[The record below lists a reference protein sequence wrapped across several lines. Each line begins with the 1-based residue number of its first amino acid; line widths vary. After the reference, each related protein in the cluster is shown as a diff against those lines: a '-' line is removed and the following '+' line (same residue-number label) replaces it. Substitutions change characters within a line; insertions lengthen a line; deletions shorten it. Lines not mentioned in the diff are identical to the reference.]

1 MKRSI
6 IFVFSILSTLT
17 LITSCHRFDFEFD
30 SRHSAPEV
38 VDIMFTIT
46 DTFSEYVKY
55 DLDIQFNQAYS
66 EDFKIAVQH
75 SYSTD
80 TYINES
86 GNNKLTISVEIN
98 KDDFEQNEDGI
109 FVYHVAISALD
120 KYGTPIGQVY
130 DLELTYEHVDAIL
143 LDTTFN
149 TALNDALDGY
159 TELKFVANSQ
169 TTSNTVLFTDDYDTK
184 VYAVKSGSCLEVHTL
199 ANLFVAPADCSR
211 MFHDLYNLTTIEF
224 NDCFDTSK
232 VTDMSWM
239 FWCCESL
246 TSLDLSNFD
255 TSQVTKM
262 YEMFGLCKSLT
273 SLDLSNFNTSQV
285 TVMGSMFDFC
295 ESLTSLDLSNF
306 DTSKVTDMSWMF
318 DYCESLASLDLSNF
332 NTSQVTDM
340 SAMFINCESLTSL
353 DLSNFDTSRVTD
365 MKYMFAYCNTLS
377 ELDIRSFSFS
387 QEPDITD
394 MFVSMGSSLGQATI
408 PVYVSQ
414 AGYDYITTSGHTYCD
429 SDDKVVLFIDKED
442 TGAVDCVYLP
452 DGKTF
457 NNIITEALGSSTE
470 LKFVANSHTMPYTV
484 LFVDDY
490 GTIAHGVQ
498 NGNCFEI
505 HTPANSFMAN
515 ADCSHM
521 FSDLRELTT
530 IDFNDCF
537 DTSQVT
543 DMSDMFFMMHIFN
556 LSDEDSN
563 YEPIDLISLDLSDF
577 NTSNVT
583 DMSNMFVNCNSLTKL
598 DLSNFDTS
606 QVIDMSYMFA
616 DCEHL
621 TSLDVSN
628 FDTSQVT
635 DMGSMFYYCESLAS
649 LDLSNFDTSQ
659 VTNMCNMFFNCES
672 LTSLDM
678 SNFNTSKVTN
688 MHWMFSHCI
697 SLTSLD
703 LSNFDTSKV
712 TDMGS
717 MFAYCNTLSELDIR
731 SFSFSQEPDITHMFV
746 DMGSSLSQATIP
758 VYVSQAG
765 YDYITTS
772 GHTYCDSDDKVVL
785 FIDKEDTGAVDCV
798 YLPDGRIFNNI
809 ITEALGRSTELK
821 FVANSQT
828 TSNTVLFTDDYDTK
842 VYAVKSGS
850 CLEVHTT
857 ANRFFAPADCS
868 RMFHDLYNLT
878 TIEFNDCFDTS
889 QVTNMHAMFYYCE
902 SLTSLDL
909 SNFDTSKVTD
919 IGFMFTSCKSL
930 TSLDLSNFDTSQV
943 TDMSV
948 MFSNCISL
956 TSLDLSN
963 FDTSQ
968 VTNMCNMFFNCESLT
983 SLDLSNFDT
992 SQVTNMYDM
1001 FYYCKSLTSLDM
1013 SNFNTSKVTN
1023 MGSMFSFCKSL
1034 TSLDLSNFNTSQV
1047 TDMGSMF
1054 NYCESLASLDLS
1066 NFDTSQVTDMGL
1078 MFYYCESLASLDL
1091 SNFDTSQVTDMS
1103 AMFYYCESLTSLD
1116 LSNFNTSQVTDMSGM
1131 FDVCES
1137 LTSLDLSNFDTSR
1150 VTDMKY
1156 MFAYCNTLS
1165 ELDISSF
1172 SFSLEPDIRY
1182 MFEDLGSSLDQ
1193 ATIPVYV
1200 SQAGKEY
1207 LDAHYT
1213 SYTKAEF
1220 MVVN

>member
-17 LITSCHRFDFEFD
+17 LITSCHRFDFEYD

-38 VDIMFTIT
+38 VDVMFTIT

-130 DLELTYEHVDAIL
+130 DLELTYEHVDGIL
-143 LDTTFN
+143 IDTTFN
-149 TALNDALDGY
+149 TALKDALDGY
-159 TELKFVANSQ
+159 TELKFVANSAYRAQ
-169 TTSNTVLFTDDYDTK
+169 TTPLFTDKNGTK
-184 VYAVKSGSCLEVHTL
+184 AYAIKNGSCLEVHTL
-199 ANLFVAPADCSR
+199 ANLFV
-211 MFHDLYNLTTIEF
+211 
-224 NDCFDTSK
+224 
-232 VTDMSWM
+232 
-239 FWCCESL
+239 
-246 TSLDLSNFD
+246 
-255 TSQVTKM
+255 
-262 YEMFGLCKSLT
+262 
-273 SLDLSNFNTSQV
+273 
-285 TVMGSMFDFC
+285 
-295 ESLTSLDLSNF
+295 
-306 DTSKVTDMSWMF
+306 
-318 DYCESLASLDLSNF
+318 
-332 NTSQVTDM
+332 
-340 SAMFINCESLTSL
+340 
-353 DLSNFDTSRVTD
+353 
-365 MKYMFAYCNTLS
+365 
-377 ELDIRSFSFS
+377 
-387 QEPDITD
+387 
-394 MFVSMGSSLGQATI
+394 
-408 PVYVSQ
+408 
-414 AGYDYITTSGHTYCD
+414 
-429 SDDKVVLFIDKED
+429 
-442 TGAVDCVYLP
+442 
-452 DGKTF
+452 
-457 NNIITEALGSSTE
+457 
-470 LKFVANSHTMPYTV
+470 
-484 LFVDDY
+484 
-490 GTIAHGVQ
+490 
-498 NGNCFEI
+498 
-505 HTPANSFMAN
+505 
-515 ADCSHM
+515 
-521 FSDLRELTT
+521 
-530 IDFNDCF
+530 
-537 DTSQVT
+537 
-543 DMSDMFFMMHIFN
+543 
-556 LSDEDSN
+556 
-563 YEPIDLISLDLSDF
+563 
-577 NTSNVT
+577 
-583 DMSNMFVNCNSLTKL
+583 
-598 DLSNFDTS
+598 
-606 QVIDMSYMFA
+606 
-616 DCEHL
+616 
-621 TSLDVSN
+621 
-628 FDTSQVT
+628 
-635 DMGSMFYYCESLAS
+635 
-649 LDLSNFDTSQ
+649 
-659 VTNMCNMFFNCES
+659 
-672 LTSLDM
+672 
-678 SNFNTSKVTN
+678 
-688 MHWMFSHCI
+688 
-697 SLTSLD
+697 
-703 LSNFDTSKV
+703 
-712 TDMGS
+712 
-717 MFAYCNTLSELDIR
+717 
-731 SFSFSQEPDITHMFV
+731 
-746 DMGSSLSQATIP
+746 
-758 VYVSQAG
+758 
-765 YDYITTS
+765 
-772 GHTYCDSDDKVVL
+772 
-785 FIDKEDTGAVDCV
+785 
-798 YLPDGRIFNNI
+798 
-809 ITEALGRSTELK
+809 
-821 FVANSQT
+821 
-828 TSNTVLFTDDYDTK
+828 
-842 VYAVKSGS
+842 
-850 CLEVHTT
+850 
-857 ANRFFAPADCS
+857 APADCS

-943 TDMSV
+943 TDIGF
-948 MFSNCISL
+948 MFTSCKSL

-968 VTNMCNMFFNCESLT
+968 VTDMSVMFSNCIFLTSLDLSNFNTSQVTDMHSMFYNCESLT

-1023 MGSMFSFCKSL
+1023 
-1034 TSLDLSNFNTSQV
+1034 
-1047 TDMGSMF
+1047 MGSMF